1 MKKLIAAISS
11 FLFSTLIQSQE
22 LPTPP
27 ANGFAFPLGSKFT
40 IKLYPVDTMSFN
52 YSVIAFEPYLEIV
65 DSWNHD
71 NLFAAQ
77 GQDSTIT
84 FYFCIGTHGDSEK
97 ERKEN
102 MKILLLFKN
111 YSKFALTYLSDIQK
125 KEDGEFEP
133 TSNIGIYPGATG
145 TEIWPYMIRMIGLRE
160 FKKKN

>member
-1 MKKLIAAISS
+1 MKKLLTAISS
-11 FLFSTLIQSQE
+11 FLLSTLIQAQE

-27 ANGFAFPLGSKFT
+27 SNGFAFPLGSKFT
-40 IKLYPVDTMSFN
+40 IKLFPVDTMSFN
-52 YSVIAFEPYLEIV
+52 YSVIAFEPFREIV

-71 NLFAAQ
+71 DLYTDQ

-84 FYFCIGTHGDSEK
+84 FYFCMGTHGDSEK
-97 ERKEN
+97 DKKEN

-133 TSNIGIYPGATG
+133 TSNVGTYPGATG
-145 TEIWPYMIRMIGLRE
+145 TEIWPYMIQMIGLRE